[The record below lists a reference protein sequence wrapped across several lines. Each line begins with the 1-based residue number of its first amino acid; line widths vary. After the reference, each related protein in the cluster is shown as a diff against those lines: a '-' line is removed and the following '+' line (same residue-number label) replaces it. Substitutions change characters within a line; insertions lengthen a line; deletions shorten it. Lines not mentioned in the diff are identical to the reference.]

1 MPRSIQRLQLFIPFS
16 VKANHIW
23 ISVPLTVKSH
33 SYISSRKC
41 SLFLLRILSED
52 VFSFMAFHLPPPL
65 LQSHKCLGEMAPP
78 CRNLGNWVI
87 SDSLLRTSVMFF
99 SLQTEICSTNTP
111 EKQRKKQK
119 FLQKKKK
126 KFHYLPKLKLKLLF
140 QTSLIF
146 FTHLCPPAIKELSCS
161 CWQALNWLH

>member
-1 MPRSIQRLQLFIPFS
+1 M
-16 VKANHIW
+16 
-23 ISVPLTVKSH
+23 KSH
-33 SYISSRKC
+33 SYISPRKC

-52 VFSFMAFHLPPPL
+52 VFSFMAFHLPLPL

-119 FLQKKKK
+119 FLQKKKNS
-126 KFHYLPKLKLKLLF
+126 LPTIIKIKLLF

-161 CWQALNWLH
+161 CWQALN